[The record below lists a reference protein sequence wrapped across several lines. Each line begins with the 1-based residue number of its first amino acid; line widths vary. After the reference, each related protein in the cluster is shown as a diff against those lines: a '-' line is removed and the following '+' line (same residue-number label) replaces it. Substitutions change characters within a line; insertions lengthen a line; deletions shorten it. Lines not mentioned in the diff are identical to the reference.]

1 MNKLNIKI
9 VILVISILFF
19 IGAIGLMVFMSQ
31 IDKQTEDTTTHYT
44 ATVTETWIN
53 SIGNSIYAEIHTKE
67 YTNALQISTNISKNI
82 NMNDVKDLKSGQKI
96 FFRIENI
103 KSDQMNQVD
112 FINIVS
118 LKTETK
124 DIFSLEDY
132 NRYICNAVYPAR
144 IASVALVLLFLF
156 ISLFFFFSIKR
167 KKNIKN

>member
-19 IGAIGLMVFMSQ
+19 IGMIGLMIFMSQ
-31 IDKQTEDTTTHYT
+31 IDKQTEDTTTYYA
-44 ATVTETWIN
+44 ATVTEIWIN
-53 SIGNSIYAEIHTKE
+53 RIENSIYAEIHTKE
-67 YTNALQISTNISKNI
+67 YDSALQISTNITKNI
-82 NMNDVKDLKSGQKI
+82 NMNDVKDLKNGQKI

-103 KSDQMNQVD
+103 KSDQMNKVD

-132 NRYICNAVYPAR
+132 NRYISNSAYPAR
-144 IASVALVLLFLF
+144 IASVAVVLLFLF
-156 ISLFFFFSIKR
+156 ISLFCFFSIKR
-167 KKNIKN
+167 KKI